1 MDCIIRPARL
11 EDATALAAIYAP
23 YVLETAVTFEYEPP
37 DATAFRRRMEAIQG
51 RYPYLVAEQAGEVLG
66 YAYAAPF
73 HDRAAFAWVAEPSIY
88 LRRDARGQGLGSAL
102 YARLEELLRSQGIV
116 SLCALIADA
125 PAEDAYITHASLR
138 FHARQGF
145 TELGR
150 YPRCGYKFGRWYDL
164 VWMEKALVSRTAASS
179 AL

>member
-1 MDCIIRPARL
+1 MMGCTIRPARE
-11 EDATALAAIYAP
+11 EDAAALAAIYAP

-37 DATAFRRRMEAIQG
+37 DAGEFRRRMAAIQAK
-51 RYPYLVAEQAGEVLG
+51 YPYLVAERDGEVLG

-88 LRRDARGQGLGSAL
+88 LRRDVRGQGLGTAL
-102 YARLEELLRSQGIV
+102 YARLEALLREQGVV

-125 PAEDAYITHASLR
+125 PEEDAYITHASVR
-138 FHARQGF
+138 FHARQGYGS
-145 TELGR
+145 LGR

-164 VWMEKALVSRTAASS
+164 VWMGKELGERGC
-179 AL
+179 